1 VSERPAVKAA
11 CQDSRMTTA
20 ALDGKVIVVTGSSR
34 GIGKGLA
41 TYLGRQGASIV
52 CAART
57 VEGATGE
64 FPGTIHETV
73 DAIRSAGG
81 TATAIRCDIGRQ
93 LDIASL
99 IAETVAAY
107 GRLDVLV
114 NNAMTPTQ
122 APLDASTVEQW
133 DDSMR
138 VNVRSLY
145 LFTQAV
151 TPVMQAGGGGSII
164 NISSGAAAHEVS
176 ALMPPGYVIYS
187 VAKAALERFSSA
199 AAPELRPLGIN
210 INALRPGAVRTE
222 HTTQEF
228 GADFDW
234 SGWAEPE
241 DVGPPVAY
249 LAAQIDTDFTG
260 KVLDVSG
267 FGKTWGTA

>member
-1 VSERPAVKAA
+1 MSTREFE
-11 CQDSRMTTA
+11 
-20 ALDGKVIVVTGSSR
+20 GKVIVVTGASR

-41 TYLGRQGASIV
+41 TYLAARGAVVV

-57 VEGATGE
+57 VEAATGE
-64 FPGTIHETV
+64 FPGTINETV
-73 DAIRSAGG
+73 DAIGGAGG
-81 TATAIRCDIGRQ
+81 TATAMRCDIGQ
-93 LDIASL
+93 ADDIEQVVAG
-99 IAETVAAY
+99 TVAEF

-114 NNAMTPTQ
+114 NNAMTRTH
-122 APLDASTVEQW
+122 ATLDASTVELW

-151 TPVMQAGGGGSII
+151 TPHMQRNGGGSIV

-199 AAPELRPLGIN
+199 AAPELRPLGVN

-267 FGKTWGTA
+267 FGKTWGT

>member
-1 VSERPAVKAA
+1 MPSV
-11 CQDSRMTTA
+11 TA
-20 ALDGKVIVVTGSSR
+20 ATIEGRVIVVTGASR

-41 TYLGRQGASIV
+41 TYLAREGATVV

-57 VEGATGE
+57 VAGTTGE
-64 FPGTIHETV
+64 LPGTIDETV
-73 DAIRSAGG
+73 DLIRAAGG
-81 TATAIRCDIGRQ
+81 KGIAIRCDIGAAN
-93 LDIASL
+93 DIAAL
-99 IAETVAAY
+99 VATTVERF

-114 NNAMTPTQ
+114 NNAMTPTH
-122 APLDASTVEQW
+122 ATLDASTVEMW

-145 LFTQAV
+145 LFTRAV
-151 TPVMQAGGGGSII
+151 MPVMREQGGGSIV
-164 NISSGAAAHEVS
+164 NVSSGAAAHEVS

-210 INALRPGAVRTE
+210 MNALRPGAVRTE
-222 HTTQEF
+222 HTAQEF
-228 GADFDW
+228 GPDFDW

-249 LAAQIDTDFTG
+249 LAGQIDTDFTG
-260 KVLDVSG
+260 NVLDVSG
-267 FGKTWGTA
+267 FRRTWGI

>member
-1 VSERPAVKAA
+1 
-11 CQDSRMTTA
+11 MTA
-20 ALDGKVIVVTGSSR
+20 GEFDGKVIVVTGSSR

-41 TYLGRQGASIV
+41 TYLGRLGASVV

-57 VEGATGE
+57 VEKDTGE

-73 DAIRSAGG
+73 DAIRAAGG
-81 TATAIRCDIGRQ
+81 KAVAIRCDIGSAS
-93 LDIASL
+93 DISAL
-99 IAETVAAY
+99 IAGTVEEF

-114 NNAMTPTQ
+114 NNAMTPTN
-122 APLDASTVEQW
+122 APLDGSTVDMW

-151 TPVMQAGGGGSII
+151 TPVMEKGGGGSII

-234 SGWAEPE
+234 SGWAEPQ

-249 LAAQIDTDFTG
+249 LARQIDTDFTG
-260 KVLDVSG
+260 QVLDVSG
-267 FGKTWGTA
+267 FGKTWGV

>member
-1 VSERPAVKAA
+1 MPPV
-11 CQDSRMTTA
+11 TA
-20 ALDGKVIVVTGSSR
+20 ESIEGRVIVVTGASR

-41 TYLGRQGASIV
+41 TYLARAGATVV

-57 VEGATGE
+57 VAGTTGE
-64 FPGTIHETV
+64 LPGTIDETV
-73 DAIRSAGG
+73 DRIRREGGTAVAIRS
-81 TATAIRCDIGRQ
+81 DIGVAE
-93 LDIASL
+93 DIAALVAS
-99 IAETVAAY
+99 TVERF

-114 NNAMTPTQ
+114 NNAMAPTH
-122 APLDASTVEQW
+122 ATLDASTVAIW
-133 DDSMR
+133 DESMR

-151 TPVMQAGGGGSII
+151 TPVMREHGGGSIV

-222 HTTQEF
+222 HTMQEF

-241 DVGPPVAY
+241 DVGPPVAF
-249 LAAQIDTDFTG
+249 LAGQIDTDFTG

-267 FGKTWGTA
+267 FGRTWGI

>member
-1 VSERPAVKAA
+1 MSAGEF
-11 CQDSRMTTA
+11 
-20 ALDGKVIVVTGSSR
+20 DGKVIVVTGASR

-41 TYLGRQGASIV
+41 IYLARHGASVV
-52 CAART
+52 CAARS
-57 VEGATGE
+57 VEETTSE
-64 FPGTIHETV
+64 FPGTIHATV
-73 DAIRSAGG
+73 DAIRDVGG
-81 TATAIRCDIGRQ
+81 TAVAIRCDIGEERDIEQ
-93 LDIASL
+93 LVAGT
-99 IAETVAAY
+99 IAEF

-114 NNAMTPTQ
+114 NNAMTPTR
-122 APLDASTVEQW
+122 APLDDSTVENW

-151 TPVMQAGGGGSII
+151 TPHMHRNGGGSIV

-199 AAPELRPLGIN
+199 AAPELRPLGIT
-210 INALRPGAVRTE
+210 INALRPGAVKTE
-222 HTTQEF
+222 HTAMEF
-228 GADFDW
+228 GPEFDW
-234 SGWAEPE
+234 TGWATPE

-267 FGKTWGTA
+267 FGKSWGAGQTSSK

>member
-1 VSERPAVKAA
+1 
-11 CQDSRMTTA
+11 MTDLFA
-20 ALDGKVIVVTGSSR
+20 IGDELAGKVVVVTGASR

-41 TYLGRQGASIV
+41 IHLAERGAAVV

-57 VEGATGE
+57 VEATTSE

-73 DAIRSAGG
+73 DAIRAAGG
-81 TATAIRCDIGRQ
+81 TAVAIRCDIGDER
-93 LDIASL
+93 DIAEL
-99 IAETVAAY
+99 VAGTMAEF

-114 NNAMTPTQ
+114 NNAMTPTR
-122 APLDASTVEQW
+122 APLDTSTVELW

-145 LFTQAV
+145 LFTRAV
-151 TPVMQAGGGGSII
+151 TPHMQRSGGSII

-176 ALMPPGYVIYS
+176 AFMPPGYVIYS

-199 AAPELRPLGIN
+199 TAPELRPLGIN
-210 INALRPGAVRTE
+210 INALRPGAVKTE
-222 HTTQEF
+222 HTTLEF
-228 GADFDW
+228 GPDFDW
-234 SGWAEPE
+234 TGWATPA

-267 FGKTWGTA
+267 FGKTWGPPDHTSSK

>member
-1 VSERPAVKAA
+1 MSN
-11 CQDSRMTTA
+11 D
-20 ALDGKVIVVTGSSR
+20 KVIVVTGASR

-41 TYLGRQGASIV
+41 TYLARTGASIV

-57 VEGATGE
+57 VEKATGE

-73 DAIRSAGG
+73 DAIRAEGG
-81 TATAIRCDIGRQ
+81 TATAIRCDIGSAE
-93 LDIASL
+93 DITAL
-99 IAETVAAY
+99 VQETVDAY

-114 NNAMTPTQ
+114 NNAMTPTH
-122 APLDASTVEQW
+122 APLAESTVDMW

-145 LFTQAV
+145 LFTEAV
-151 TPVMQAGGGGSII
+151 IPVMTANGGGSII

-210 INALRPGAVRTE
+210 INALRPGAVKTE
-222 HTTQEF
+222 HTAQEF

-234 SGWAEPE
+234 TGWSMPE

-249 LAAQIDTDFTG
+249 LAEQIDTDFTG
-260 KVLDVSG
+260 QVLDVSG
-267 FGKTWGTA
+267 FGQTWGI

>member
-1 VSERPAVKAA
+1 MSN
-11 CQDSRMTTA
+11 D
-20 ALDGKVIVVTGSSR
+20 KVIVVTGASR

-41 TYLGRQGASIV
+41 TYLARTGVSIV

-57 VEGATGE
+57 VEKATGE

-73 DAIRSAGG
+73 DAIRAEGG
-81 TATAIRCDIGRQ
+81 TATAIRCDIGSAE
-93 LDIASL
+93 DITAL
-99 IAETVAAY
+99 VQETVDAY

-114 NNAMTPTQ
+114 NNAMTPTH
-122 APLDASTVEQW
+122 APLAESTVDMW

-145 LFTQAV
+145 LFTEAV
-151 TPVMQAGGGGSII
+151 IPVMTANGGGSII

-210 INALRPGAVRTE
+210 INALRPGAVKTE
-222 HTTQEF
+222 HTAQEF

-234 SGWAEPE
+234 TGWSMPE

-249 LAAQIDTDFTG
+249 LAEQIDTDFTG
-260 KVLDVSG
+260 QVLDVSG
-267 FGKTWGTA
+267 FGQTWGI

>member
-1 VSERPAVKAA
+1 
-11 CQDSRMTTA
+11 MTTDD
-20 ALDGKVIVVTGSSR
+20 LDGKVIVVTGASR

-41 TYLGRQGASIV
+41 TYLARAGAAVV

-57 VEGATGE
+57 VDRAAGE

-73 DAIRSAGG
+73 DAIRASGG
-81 TATAIRCDIGRQ
+81 TATAIRCDIGSAD
-93 LDIASL
+93 DISAL
-99 IAETVAAY
+99 VAGTVAEY

-114 NNAMTPTQ
+114 NNAMTPTH
-122 APLDASTVEQW
+122 APLAESTIEMW

-138 VNVRSLY
+138 VNVRSLF
-145 LFTQAV
+145 LFMQAV
-151 TPVMQAGGGGSII
+151 TPVMQRGGGGSIV

-176 ALMPPGYVIYS
+176 ALMPPGYTIYS

-210 INALRPGAVRTE
+210 LNALRPGAVKTE
-222 HTTQEF
+222 HTTEEF

-260 KVLDVSG
+260 RVLDVSG
-267 FGKTWGTA
+267 YGKTWGPGL

>member
-1 VSERPAVKAA
+1 
-11 CQDSRMTTA
+11 MTTGDF
-20 ALDGKVIVVTGSSR
+20 DGKVIVVTGSSR

-41 TYLGRQGASIV
+41 TYLGRQGASVV

-57 VEGATGE
+57 VEPNTGE

-73 DAIRSAGG
+73 DAIKAEGG
-81 TATAIRCDIGRQ
+81 KAVAIRCDIGVES
-93 LDIASL
+93 DIQGL
-99 IAETVAAY
+99 IDGTVKEF

-122 APLDASTVEQW
+122 APLDTSTVQMW

-145 LFTQAV
+145 LFVQAV
-151 TPVMQAGGGGSII
+151 TPVMKGQGGGSII

-176 ALMPPGYVIYS
+176 AMMPPGYVIYS

-222 HTTQEF
+222 HTTEEF

-234 SGWAEPE
+234 SGWQEPE

-249 LAAQIDTDFTG
+249 LAKQIDTDFTG

-267 FGKTWGTA
+267 YGKSWG

>member
-1 VSERPAVKAA
+1 
-11 CQDSRMTTA
+11 MTLA
-20 ALDGKVIVVTGSSR
+20 GIDGSVIVVTGASR

-41 TYLGRQGASIV
+41 TYLARHGATVV

-57 VEGATGE
+57 VGGTTGE
-64 FPGTIHETV
+64 FPGTIDETV
-73 DAIRSAGG
+73 DMIRSAGG
-81 TATAIRCDIGRQ
+81 NAVAIRCDIGSAD
-93 LDIASL
+93 DIAAL
-99 IAETVAAY
+99 IASTVEQF

-114 NNAMTPTQ
+114 NNAMTPTH
-122 APLDASTVEQW
+122 AALDASTVEMW

-145 LFTQAV
+145 LFTRAV
-151 TPVMQAGGGGSII
+151 TPVMHDNGGGSIV

-199 AAPELRPLGIN
+199 AAPELRPLGVN

-222 HTTQEF
+222 HTTEEF
-228 GADFDW
+228 GKDYDW
-234 SGWAEPE
+234 TGWAEPE

-249 LAAQIDTDFTG
+249 LAAQIGTDFTG

-267 FGKTWGTA
+267 FGRTWGF

>member
-1 VSERPAVKAA
+1 
-11 CQDSRMTTA
+11 MTTGEF
-20 ALDGKVIVVTGSSR
+20 DGKVIVVTGSSR

-57 VEGATGE
+57 VAGATGE

-73 DAIRSAGG
+73 DEINAAGG
-81 TATAIRCDIGRQ
+81 KAVAIRCDIGVES
-93 LDIASL
+93 DIQGL
-99 IAETVAAY
+99 IDGTVKEF

-122 APLDASTVEQW
+122 APLDSSTVEMW

-145 LFTQAV
+145 LFVQAV
-151 TPVMQAGGGGSII
+151 TPVMKSQGGGSII

-176 ALMPPGYVIYS
+176 AMMPPGYVIYS

-222 HTTQEF
+222 HTTEEF

-234 SGWAEPE
+234 TGWQEPE

-249 LAAQIDTDFTG
+249 LAKQIDTDFTG

-267 FGKTWGTA
+267 FGKSWG

>member
-1 VSERPAVKAA
+1 MATPE
-11 CQDSRMTTA
+11 
-20 ALDGKVIVVTGSSR
+20 LDGKVIVVTGSSR

-41 TYLGRQGASIV
+41 TYLGRQGASVV

-57 VEGATGE
+57 VEANTGE
-64 FPGTIHETV
+64 FPGTIYETV
-73 DAIRSAGG
+73 DAIRASGG
-81 TATAIRCDIGRQ
+81 KAIAIRCDIGVPD
-93 LDIASL
+93 DIRAL
-99 IAETVAAY
+99 VDGTVEAY

-114 NNAMTPTQ
+114 NNAMTPTN
-122 APLDASTVEQW
+122 APLATSTVEMW

-151 TPVMQAGGGGSII
+151 TPVMQSNGGGSII

-176 ALMPPGYVIYS
+176 ELMPPGYVIYS

-222 HTTQEF
+222 HTTKEF

-234 SGWAEPE
+234 TGWAEPE

-249 LAAQIDTDFTG
+249 LAKQIGTDFTG

-267 FGKTWGTA
+267 FGTTWGV

>member
-1 VSERPAVKAA
+1 MPVVMEKSI
-11 CQDSRMTTA
+11 
-20 ALDGKVIVVTGSSR
+20 DGRVIVVTGASR

-41 TYLGRQGASIV
+41 TYLARQGATVV

-57 VEGATGE
+57 VAGTTGE
-64 FPGTIHETV
+64 FPGTIDETV
-73 DAIRSAGG
+73 GLIRRQGAN
-81 TATAIRCDIGRQ
+81 AVAIRCDIGSAS
-93 LDIASL
+93 DIAALVAS
-99 IAETVAAY
+99 TVEQL
-107 GRLDVLV
+107 GRLDALV
-114 NNAMTPTQ
+114 NNAMAPTH
-122 APLDASTVEQW
+122 AALDASTIEMW
-133 DDSMR
+133 DESMR

-151 TPVMQAGGGGSII
+151 TPVMREQGGGSII
-164 NISSGAAAHEVS
+164 NVSSGAAAHEVS

-222 HTTQEF
+222 HTMQEF
-228 GADFDW
+228 GPDFDW
-234 SGWAEPE
+234 SGWSEPE

-249 LAAQIDTDFTG
+249 LAGQIDTDFTG

-267 FGKTWGTA
+267 FGRSWGV

>member
-1 VSERPAVKAA
+1 MSSSEFA
-11 CQDSRMTTA
+11 
-20 ALDGKVIVVTGSSR
+20 GKVIVVTGASR

-41 TYLGRQGASIV
+41 IHLAGLGASVV

-57 VEGATGE
+57 VEETTSE
-64 FPGTIHETV
+64 FPGTIHATV

-81 TATAIRCDIGRQ
+81 TAVAIRCDIGNAD
-93 LDIASL
+93 DIEGLVAGT
-99 IAETVAAY
+99 IAAY

-114 NNAMTPTQ
+114 NNAMTPTR
-122 APLDASTVEQW
+122 APLAESTVEQW

-151 TPVMQAGGGGSII
+151 KPHMQRNGGGSIV
-164 NISSGAAAHEVS
+164 NISSGAAAHEVT
-176 ALMPPGYVIYS
+176 AFMPPGYVIYS

-210 INALRPGAVRTE
+210 INALRPGAVKTE
-222 HTTQEF
+222 HTTLEF
-228 GADFDW
+228 GPDFDW
-234 SGWAEPE
+234 SGWATPA

-249 LAAQIDTDFTG
+249 LAAQIDTDVTG
-260 KVLDVSG
+260 QVLDVSG
-267 FGKTWGTA
+267 FGKTWGPGR

>member
-1 VSERPAVKAA
+1 MLN
-11 CQDSRMTTA
+11 D
-20 ALDGKVIVVTGSSR
+20 KVIVITGASR

-41 TYLGRQGASIV
+41 TYLARTGASIV

-57 VEGATGE
+57 VEKATGE

-73 DAIRSAGG
+73 DAIRAEGG
-81 TATAIRCDIGRQ
+81 TATAIRCDIGSAD
-93 LDIASL
+93 DITAL
-99 IAETVAAY
+99 VKETVNAY

-114 NNAMTPTQ
+114 NNAMTPTH
-122 APLDASTVEQW
+122 APLAEATVDMW

-151 TPVMQAGGGGSII
+151 TPVMQSQGGGSII

-176 ALMPPGYVIYS
+176 AMMPPGYVIYS

-199 AAPELRPLGIN
+199 AAPELRPLGVN

-222 HTTQEF
+222 HTTEEF

-234 SGWAEPE
+234 TGWAEPE

-249 LAAQIDTDFTG
+249 LAAQVDTDFTG
-260 KVLDVSG
+260 QVLDVSG
-267 FGKTWGTA
+267 FGTTWGV

>member
-1 VSERPAVKAA
+1 
-11 CQDSRMTTA
+11 MTSGEF
-20 ALDGKVIVVTGSSR
+20 DGRVIVVTGASR

-41 TYLGRQGASIV
+41 IYLAAHGASVV

-57 VEGATGE
+57 IEASKGE
-64 FPGTIHETV
+64 FPGTIHATV
-73 DAIRSAGG
+73 DAIRAAGG
-81 TATAIRCDIGRQ
+81 SAVAIRCDIGEEHDIEQ
-93 LDIASL
+93 LVAG
-99 IAETVAAY
+99 TVAQF
-107 GRLDVLV
+107 GRLDGLV
-114 NNAMTPTQ
+114 NNAMTPTR
-122 APLDASTVEQW
+122 APLDASTIELW

-145 LFTQAV
+145 LFTREV
-151 TPVMQAGGGGSII
+151 TPHMTRNGGGSIV

-199 AAPELRPLGIN
+199 AAPELRPLGIT

-222 HTTQEF
+222 HTAMEF
-228 GADFDW
+228 GPDFDW
-234 SGWAEPE
+234 TGWATPA

-260 KVLDVSG
+260 RVLDVAQ
-267 FGKTWGTA
+267 FGKTWGI